1 MKLQDDEITIA
12 YYALHIAKRQVE
24 IELERNRSLDA
35 NADFSVAEQELLDLN
50 TLFDK
55 FSAEKTRIGTHIN
68 PFLYFSTIFLP
79 EI

>member
-12 YYALHIAKRQVE
+12 YYALNIAKRQVE
-24 IELERNRSLDA
+24 SELERNRSLDPD
-35 NADFSVAEQELLDLN
+35 ADFSAAEQELLDLN

-55 FSAEKTRIGTHIN
+55 ISAEKTRIGAHIN
-68 PFLYFSTIFLP
+68 PFIYFSNIFLP